1 MVAPKILVVDDD
13 KNLLELAKTRL
24 AAANYGVTVALGQ
37 EEALEAVNNE
47 SFDLAIVDLRLADE
61 DGITLM
67 EKLHAIFPGMPVI
80 ILTGHASVEGAVD
93 AMKRGA
99 YTYLTKPF
107 DPREL
112 ILQIGRALESCKLAS
127 ENQMLKGMLKE
138 KYDFANIVAKS
149 DKMQRVL
156 EAVSRIAKT
165 DSTVYIHGESGTGK
179 ELIAKAIHLAS
190 PRKDKPFVAINC
202 AAIPET
208 LLESELFGH
217 EKGAFTGAVRSTKG
231 LFTQANEGTLFLDEI
246 GDMPLSIQVKL
257 LRALEERQFYPVG
270 GEKPVQ
276 VDVRVVVATKKDLVE
291 EVKKGQFR
299 EDLFYRIHV
308 IPIVLPPLK
317 DRIEDIPYL
326 VDHLLKKIS
335 QQMKRDVNGLTPK
348 AMEKLMQHDWPGN
361 VRELENTLEYAVTM
375 TQRDIVTDDLVL
387 QTKVSTGAVATTG
400 DTIQAQLLPTNGS
413 FKTLKEARSEF
424 ERAYLVRLLHSCNGK
439 ATRAAEIAGKYRADF
454 YDLLKKHDI
463 KLAEFKRFN

>member
-1 MVAPKILVVDDD
+1 MPAAKILVVDDD

-24 AAANYGVTVALGQ
+24 AASNYDVTVALGC
-37 EEALEAVNNE
+37 EEALDAANAQN
-47 SFDLAIVDLRLADE
+47 FDLAIVDLRLADE
-61 DGITLM
+61 DGMTLM
-67 EKLHAIFPGMPVI
+67 EKLHALYPGIPVI
-80 ILTGHASVEGAVD
+80 ILTGHASVEGAVE

-112 ILQIGRALESCKLAS
+112 VLQIGRALESCKLAT
-127 ENQMLKGMLKE
+127 ENERLRGLLKE

-149 DKMQRVL
+149 DKMQKVL
-156 EAVSRIAKT
+156 EAVTRIAKT
-165 DSTVYIHGESGTGK
+165 DSTVYINGESGTGK

-190 PRKDKPFVAINC
+190 DRKDEAFVAINC

-217 EKGAFTGAVRSTKG
+217 EKGAFTGAVKSTKG
-231 LFTQANEGTLFLDEI
+231 LFTQANHGTLFLDEI

-291 EVKKGQFR
+291 EVKKSSFR

-317 DRIEDIPYL
+317 ERIEDIPYL
-326 VDHLLKKIS
+326 VDHLLKKIC
-335 QQMKRDVNGLTPK
+335 QQMKRDVKGLTPK

-361 VRELENTLEYAVTM
+361 VRELENTLEFAVTM
-375 TQRDIVTDDLVL
+375 TQRDVITDDLVL
-387 QTKVSTGAVATTG
+387 QTKIPTTPVQTE
-400 DTIQAQLLPTNGS
+400 DPVQAQLLPVNGS

-424 ERAYLVRLLHSCNGK
+424 EKAYLVRLLRSCNGK